1 MIPVLDLT
9 DYRAGAPGARE
20 LVAAQLRN
28 ALEEVGFFSVVGH
41 GVTWDEVTEIYRWA
55 ARYHA
60 LPLEAK
66 LAGGTLSPA
75 MMGYNPMEGE
85 QIPASDSEPPERRG
99 ADSTGRKPS
108 LNAAFF
114 MARPGSKRN
123 QWPELAGFE
132 TACTAYYRLM
142 DKFCHD
148 WLLPL
153 YAAALDLES
162 EYFQRFFDPSL
173 ATLRLT
179 HYPPADADVDQWGID
194 PHADAGYMTLL
205 PSNPVA
211 GLYVKA
217 ANGEWFE
224 AAQEPESFIVNA
236 GDTLHRWTNGRFRS
250 TLHRVLNRSG
260 GDRYAI
266 PFFYDPRVDTVIE
279 CLPGCATADQP
290 AQFDPITYRE
300 LLTTFMGNSYR
311 TLREPAR

>member
-9 DYRAGAPGARE
+9 DYRAGVPGARE
-20 LVAAQLRN
+20 RVAAELKT

-41 GVTWDEVTEIYRWA
+41 GVAWNEVTEIYRWA
-55 ARYHA
+55 ARYHD

-75 MMGYNPMEGE
+75 TMGYNPMEGE
-85 QIPASDSEPPERRG
+85 QIS
-99 ADSTGRKPS
+99 GRKPS

-123 QWPELAGFE
+123 QWPAIDGFE
-132 TACTAYYRLM
+132 AACTAYYRLM
-142 DKFCHD
+142 DRFCHD

-153 YAAALDLES
+153 YAAALGLEPG
-162 EYFQRFFDPSL
+162 YFQRFFDPSL

-179 HYPPADADVDQWGID
+179 HYPAADPEADQWGID

-205 PSNPVA
+205 PSNPVS

-279 CLPGCATADQP
+279 CLPSCATTGEP
-290 AQFDPITYRE
+290 PQFEPITYRE